1 MNRIL
6 IARGTCRDL
15 TKGWSGPIH
24 QRCTR
29 WRGAVAVVTIWALSG
44 VAAHAAAPAFPPSET
59 IFPNTT
65 VGWLSIADPAAFQE
79 SFDRTQYGKLLQDP
93 HLEPFVKSFREQLSK
108 AGKQRLGKLGLTLE
122 DLGEVPG
129 GEIAM
134 AAIVPEEGRLA
145 TVLLVDTTG
154 HEEETTAL
162 LEQID
167 ARLLEQQAER
177 LADYEETIRVYRLP
191 PEAPRAGEDAE
202 VPEPRERLVAVVH
215 EAAALIVGDDPV
227 QVHHVQ
233 TILDAGRQDSL
244 ASHARFEA
252 VNERS
257 QAGLPEAAPTL
268 RWFVDPFALAA
279 AYKAANPPRERRKG
293 PDYVE
298 ILARQGFDAVK
309 AIGGTF
315 LFDDGPRELRHQ
327 TVVYAPPL
335 PGREPDA
342 VDRYDLAARML
353 RFPAAEQIEPPS
365 WVPAGSSSW
374 SAMQWDIQTA
384 FQSAESLVDDVV
396 GEEGVFD
403 DVIASL
409 KEDPDGPQIDVE
421 ADLIAC
427 LGQRV
432 AILSDYVTPIDIE
445 SDRLVIAIEATDP
458 ERVAATVAKSMS
470 TDPDMQR
477 IESQG
482 HVIWELIDRT
492 MEIPKLEIETP
503 GGIVAHADHVEDD
516 QHEDRRR
523 LREKEEKLLPHSAV
537 TVAHG
542 HLLIASHRDIL
553 ERVLATVDSAD
564 SLATMSDYQRVEAEL
579 SELYPGPVTLRGFAR
594 SDESIRPAYEMLKRG
609 SMPKSKSVTG
619 QILNNLLGDGEPGSV
634 RDQKI
639 DGSTLPD
646 FELIRKYFG
655 TGGFTMQNLED
666 GWLIGGL
673 SLARTEAAEAEAEQS
688 QEVASRPEEPVTE

>member
-1 MNRIL
+1 MNGMTT
-6 IARGTCRDL
+6 ARD
-15 TKGWSGPIH
+15 PIH
-24 QRCTR
+24 GLADGRTCARTGR
-29 WRGAVAVVTIWALSG
+29 HRLG
-44 VAAHAAAPAFPPSET
+44 VAWGLLAALGLVACQAQAAEPAFPPSQT
-59 IFPNTT
+59 IFPDTT
-65 VGWLSIADPAAFQE
+65 VGWMSIADPLAFQE

-93 HLEPFVKSFREQLSK
+93 NLEPFVKSFREQLSK

-122 DLGEVPG
+122 DLGEVRG

-154 HEEETTAL
+154 HEAETEKL

-167 ARLLEQQAER
+167 ARLLEQEAER
-177 LADYEETIRVYRLP
+177 LADYEDIIRVYRLP
-191 PEAPRAGEDAE
+191 PEPPRAGEEDDA
-202 VPEPRERLVAVVH
+202 PEPQERLVAVVH
-215 EAAALIVGDDPV
+215 DDASLVVGDDPV
-227 QVHHVQ
+227 QVHHVL
-233 TILDAGRQDSL
+233 TVLETGRQDSL
-244 ASHARFEA
+244 ATHASFIK
-252 VNERS
+252 VDERS
-257 QAGLPEAAPTL
+257 REGMPEEAASL
-268 RWFVDPFALAA
+268 RWFVDPFVFAS

-309 AIGGTF
+309 AIGGSLVF
-315 LFDDGPRELRHQ
+315 GEGNHEMRHQ

-335 PGREPDA
+335 PDRDPESF
-342 VDRYDLAARML
+342 DRYDLAARML
-353 RFPAAEQIEPPS
+353 RFPDADQIEPPT

-374 SAMQWDIQTA
+374 SAMQWDIQAA
-384 FQSAESLVDDVV
+384 FQSAESLVDDVI

-432 AILSDYVTPIDIE
+432 AMLSDYVEPIDIE

-458 ERVAATVAKSMS
+458 ERVAATVAKSMG

-477 IESQG
+477 IESHG
-482 HVIWELIDRT
+482 VVIWEAIDRT

-503 GGIVAHADHVEDD
+503 GGIVAHADHEEDD
-516 QHEDRRR
+516 QHDHRRR

-553 ERVLATVDSAD
+553 ERVLTTVDSAD
-564 SLATMSDYQRVEAEL
+564 SLAVMSDYERVNAEL
-579 SELYPGPVTLRGFAR
+579 SRLYPGPVALRGFAR
-594 SDESIRPAYEMLKRG
+594 SDDSIRPAYEMLKSG

-619 QILNNLLGDGEPGSV
+619 QILNSLLGDGEPGSV

-655 TGGFTMQNLED
+655 IGGFSMQNLED
-666 GWLIGGL
+666 GWLLGGMT
-673 SLARTEAAEAEAEQS
+673 LARPEVIAEEQS

>member
-1 MNRIL
+1 VNGMTT
-6 IARGTCRDL
+6 ARD
-15 TKGWSGPIH
+15 SIHGPADGRSCDPTNWH
-24 QRCTR
+24 
-29 WRGAVAVVTIWALSG
+29 RGKCVWPLLGVLVLVACQAR
-44 VAAHAAAPAFPPSET
+44 AAEPAFPPSET
-59 IFPNTT
+59 IFPDTT
-65 VGWLSIADPAAFQE
+65 VGWMSIADPLAFQE
-79 SFDRTQYGKLLQDP
+79 SFDGTQYGKLLQDP
-93 HLEPFVKSFREQLSK
+93 NLEPFVKSFREQLSK

-154 HEEETTAL
+154 HEAETEKL
-162 LEQID
+162 LEEID
-167 ARLLEQQAER
+167 GRLLEQEAER
-177 LADYEETIRVYRLP
+177 LADYEDVIRVYRLP
-191 PEAPRAGEDAE
+191 PEPPRAGEEADA
-202 VPEPRERLVAVVH
+202 PEPRERLVAVVH
-215 EAAALIVGDDPV
+215 TAAALVVGDDPV
-227 QVHHVQ
+227 QVHHV
-233 TILDAGRQDSL
+233 LSVLEAGRQDSL
-244 ASHARFEA
+244 ARHQNF
-252 VNERS
+252 VKVDERS
-257 QAGLPEAAPTL
+257 REGMPENAASL
-268 RWFVDPFALAA
+268 RWFVDPFVFAS
-279 AYKAANPPRERRKG
+279 AYKAANPPRESRKG

-309 AIGGTF
+309 SIGGSIIFGAGTH
-315 LFDDGPRELRHQ
+315 EMRHQ

-335 PGREPDA
+335 PDRDPESF
-342 VDRYDLAARML
+342 DRYDLAARML
-353 RFPAAEQIEPPS
+353 RFPNAEQIEPPT

-374 SAMQWDIQTA
+374 SAMQWDIQAA
-384 FQSAESLVDDVV
+384 FKSAESLVDDVI

-432 AILSDYVTPIDIE
+432 AMLSDYVEPIDIE
-445 SDRLVIAIEATDP
+445 SDRLVIAIQATDP
-458 ERVAATVAKSMS
+458 ERVAATVAKSMV

-477 IESQG
+477 IESHG
-482 HVIWELIDRT
+482 VVIWEAVDRT

-503 GGIVAHADHVEDD
+503 GGIVAHADHDEEDD
-516 QHEDRRR
+516 QQDRRRR

-553 ERVLATVDSAD
+553 ERVLTMVDSAD
-564 SLATMSDYQRVEAEL
+564 SLAVMPDYEL
-579 SELYPGPVTLRGFAR
+579 VNDELGRLYPGPVALRGFAR
-594 SDESIRPAYEMLKRG
+594 SDDSIRPAYEMLKSG

-619 QILNNLLGDGEPGSV
+619 QILNSLLGDGEPGSV

-655 TGGFTMQNLED
+655 IGGFSMQNLED
-666 GWLIGGL
+666 GWLLGGMT
-673 SLARTEAAEAEAEQS
+673 LARPDVVAEEQN
-688 QEVASRPEEPVTE
+688 QEVASRPEKPVTE